1 MSNGKKMLILMIVLV
16 IVLNVVFKP
25 QDDTK
30 DFPDAVWGTP
40 ITFVNNTIMPHSD
53 IEQIVADD
61 ARVYVLYGSENG
73 VVQVF
78 DLEGTYLY
86 SWRLYTHLNGGF
98 HMAVKG
104 DSLYIQDYH
113 ADIYVFRNGE
123 FVEFLSDEKTDTIM
137 AAIPFSKFEE
147 NTEGYVVKN
156 GSVWYVSGDVNR
168 CVIERPWITGI
179 YQNNFNVALRVL
191 IIAAAGI
198 TYYVYAKLRKKTG
211 DS

>member
-1 MSNGKKMLILMIVLV
+1 MGKKCSLKKILILIILLLC
-16 IVLNVVFKP
+16 VLNIIMKP
-25 QDDTK
+25 QNDTK

-98 HMAVKG
+98 RMVAINNVLH
-104 DSLYIQDYH
+104 IQDYH
-113 ADIYVFRNGE
+113 GDIYAFRDGE
-123 FVEFLSDEKTDTIM
+123 FVAFLTG
-137 AAIPFSKFEE
+137 EE
-147 NTEGYVVKN
+147 AESVKN
-156 GSVWYVSGDVNR
+156 G
-168 CVIERPWITGI
+168 IP
-179 YQNNFNVALRVL
+179 
-191 IIAAAGI
+191 
-198 TYYVYAKLRKKTG
+198 
-211 DS
+211 